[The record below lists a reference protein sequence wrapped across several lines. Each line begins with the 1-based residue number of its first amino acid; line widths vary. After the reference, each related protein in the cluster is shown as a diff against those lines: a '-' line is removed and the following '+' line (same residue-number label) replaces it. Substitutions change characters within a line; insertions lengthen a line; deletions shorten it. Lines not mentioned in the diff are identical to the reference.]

1 MAHARERTHLTSQR
15 LAKRVRLARVREG
28 FLGLLDGQLDEVA
41 TTTDPIFG
49 LDIPVR
55 CPGVPEEVLE
65 PRNTWNDKEAYDT
78 QARKL
83 AQQFADN
90 FAKYVDD
97 VTDEVRAAGLDIG

>member
-1 MAHARERTHLTSQR
+1 
-15 LAKRVRLARVREG
+15 
-28 FLGLLDGQLDEVA
+28 
-41 TTTDPIFG
+41 
-49 LDIPVR
+49 
-55 CPGVPEEVLE
+55 VPEEVLE

>member
-1 MAHARERTHLTSQR
+1 MCIRDS
-15 LAKRVRLARVREG
+15 
-28 FLGLLDGQLDEVA
+28 
-41 TTTDPIFG
+41 
-49 LDIPVR
+49 

-97 VTDEVRAAGLDIG
+97 VTDEVRAAGLNIG